1 MEYTLSLE
9 AVANSGIALGHF
21 EGLMGLAGI
30 VCAGLLWKA
39 IFDAFLN

>member
-1 MEYTLSLE
+1 MQYVLSLE
-9 AVANSGIALGHF
+9 GVANSGISLGHF

-39 IFDAFLN
+39 IFDAFLS